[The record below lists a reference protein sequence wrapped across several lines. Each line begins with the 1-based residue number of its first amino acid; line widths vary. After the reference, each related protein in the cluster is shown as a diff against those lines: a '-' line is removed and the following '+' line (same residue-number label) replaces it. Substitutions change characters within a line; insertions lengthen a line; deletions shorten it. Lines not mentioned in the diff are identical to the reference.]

1 MDAEKLIIF
10 DTTLRDGEQCP
21 GASMTLNEKLE
32 IAIQLEKLGVD
43 VIEAGF
49 AASSPSEVEAIKLIS
64 QKVQSSIICSL
75 ARSVKSDIEVAASAL
90 KFAQKSRI
98 HTFIST
104 SPLHMKYKLRMNE
117 AEVIEAINSSVNLAR
132 NLCDD
137 VEWSCEDGT
146 RSDPQ
151 FLVKCFDTAI
161 KAGATT
167 VNIADTV
174 GYILPDEF
182 VSLINFI
189 KKSVANIDKATFS
202 VHCHD
207 DLGLAVAN
215 SLAATKGGVRQVECT
230 INGLGERAGNAS
242 LEEIVMLVKTR
253 SDQINLFTHINSRE
267 ITATSKLVSKITGFP
282 VPPNKSVVG
291 SNAFAHESGI
301 HQHGVIKHPAT
312 YEIIKPEEVGA
323 NGTDLVLGKHS
334 GKWGLLQKCRELGLD
349 IGDNS
354 LETLFFEFKK
364 LAEKKFEITND
375 DLKKLVQKTF

>member
-1 MDAEKLIIF
+1 MNAEKVIIF

-32 IAIQLEKLGVD
+32 IAVQLEKLGVD

-49 AASSPSEVEAIKLIS
+49 AASSQSEVDAITAIS
-64 QKVQSSIICSL
+64 KKVRCPIICSL
-75 ARSVKSDIEVAASAL
+75 ARSVKSDIDIAASAL
-90 KFAQKSRI
+90 RFAEKSRI

-117 AEVIEAINSSVNLAR
+117 DEVIAAITSSVTHAR
-132 NLCDD
+132 NLCND

-151 FLVKCFDTAI
+151 FLIKCFDAAI

-182 VSLINFI
+182 VALINFI
-189 KKSVANIDKATFS
+189 KESVANIDKATLS

-215 SLAATKGGVRQVECT
+215 SLAATKSGVRQIECT

-242 LEEIVMLVKTR
+242 LEELVMLIKT
-253 SDQINLFTHINSRE
+253 DE
-267 ITATSKLVSKITGFP
+267 IKLIYSP
-282 VPPNKSVVG
+282 G
-291 SNAFAHESGI
+291 SI
-301 HQHGVIKHPAT
+301 
-312 YEIIKPEEVGA
+312 
-323 NGTDLVLGKHS
+323 
-334 GKWGLLQKCRELGLD
+334 
-349 IGDNS
+349 
-354 LETLFFEFKK
+354 
-364 LAEKKFEITND
+364 
-375 DLKKLVQKTF
+375 VQKF

>member
-1 MDAEKLIIF
+1 MNAEKVIIF

-32 IAIQLEKLGVD
+32 IAVQLEKLGVD

-49 AASSPSEVEAIKLIS
+49 AASSQSEVDAITAIS
-64 QKVQSSIICSL
+64 KKVRCPIICSL
-75 ARSVKSDIEVAASAL
+75 ARSVKSDIDIAASAL
-90 KFAQKSRI
+90 RFAEKSRI

-117 AEVIEAINSSVNLAR
+117 DEVIAAITSSVTHAR
-132 NLCDD
+132 NLCND

-151 FLVKCFDTAI
+151 FLIKCFDAAI

-182 VSLINFI
+182 VALINFI
-189 KKSVANIDKATFS
+189 KESVANIDKATLS

-215 SLAATKGGVRQVECT
+215 SLAATKSGVRQIECT

-242 LEEIVMLVKTR
+242 LEELVMLIKTR
-253 SDQINLFTHINSRE
+253 RDQINLFTGINSPE
-267 ITATSKLVSKITGFP
+267 ILATSKLVSKITGFP

-291 SNAFAHESGI
+291 ANAFAHESGI
-301 HQHGVIKHPAT
+301 HQHGVIKHRAT

-323 NGTDLVLGKHS
+323 HGSDLVLGKHS

-354 LETLFFEFKK
+354 IETLFVEFKK
-364 LAEKKFEITND
+364 LSEKKFEITHE
-375 DLKKLVQKTF
+375 DLKSLIEKTF